1 MTDKIVRIGGA
12 SAFAIDSALSVP
24 QLLTVPRLDYLIFDY
39 LAEGSMG
46 MMGRAAQANPQA
58 GFGSDFLDVH
68 VGPHLAEILGKKVR
82 VIANA
87 GGVNPQALADALAK
101 QARAA
106 GFSPRIGVVAGD
118 DLRERLDEIRASAPA
133 DMFSGAAFPDKI
145 LSANAYLGAFPIA
158 RLLDEGA
165 DIVITGR
172 VVDSAV
178 VLGALIHEFGWGPD
192 DLDLMAAGTTAG
204 HLLECGAQVT
214 GGTFTDWQDVPGW
227 ADMGFPVGECHADGS
242 IVITK
247 PEGTGGLVSVGT
259 VAEQMLYEVSDP
271 QAYYVPDVTC
281 DFSTVTL
288 EQVGPN
294 RVRVSG
300 ATGHPPTDSYKV
312 CVTYDT
318 GWRGVVCQPVVGID
332 APAKAARQAEA
343 LFERGRRML
352 RDRNLPDFRATHYV
366 PIGVEAEY
374 GARARTVPSREVIAK
389 MVVEHDDKLPVDL
402 FIREQHMAISAMS
415 QGTTLNLAA
424 YAMPTTG
431 LFSFLIDKKAVVPVI
446 SLDGRALPAQGSARG
461 GFTLASL
468 ERPGGPVA
476 TVDGSETVRLID
488 LAWGR
493 SGDKGELFNVAAIA
507 REARYLPYIRA
518 ALTAEAV
525 AGWFVHLFEGA
536 EPRVDRYDL
545 PGCSALNFV
554 LHGAL
559 PGGINASPRLDPV
572 GKTMAQQLMEF
583 PIPVDPAIAAAVRGG

>member
-12 SAFAIDSALSVP
+12 SAFAMDSALSVP
-24 QLLTVPRLDYLIFDY
+24 QLLAVPGLDYLIFDY

-46 MMGRAAQANPQA
+46 MMGRAAQASPEA
-58 GFGSDFLDVH
+58 GFGTDFLDVH
-68 VGPHLAEILGKKVR
+68 VGPYLAEILAKKVR

-87 GGVNPQALADALAK
+87 GGVNPHALAAALAAK
-101 QARAA
+101 AKAA
-106 GFSPRIGVVAGD
+106 GFAPKIGVVAGD
-118 DLRERLDEIRASAPA
+118 DLRERLDEIRGRAPA
-133 DMFSGAAFPDKI
+133 DMFSGAPFPDKV
-145 LSANAYLGAFPIA
+145 LSANAYLGGFPIA

-178 VLGALIHEFGWGPD
+178 VLGALIHEYGWGPD
-192 DLDLMAAGTTAG
+192 DLDLLAAGTTAG

-214 GGTFTDWQDVPGW
+214 GGTFTDWQDVPDW
-227 ADMGFPVGECHADGS
+227 ANIGFPVGECHADGS
-242 IVITK
+242 ITITK

-281 DFSTVTL
+281 DFSTVKL

-300 ATGHPPTDSYKV
+300 ATGHAPTDSYKV

-318 GWRGVVCQPVVGID
+318 GWRGVVHQPVIGIN
-332 APAKAARQAEA
+332 AAAKAQRQAES

-402 FIREQHMAISAMS
+402 FLREQYMAISAMS

-424 YAMPTTG
+424 FAMPTTG
-431 LFSFLIDKKAVVPVI
+431 LFSFLIDKAQVAPKI
-446 SLDGRALPAQGSARG
+446 SLDGRELPAEGSKRG
-461 GFTLASL
+461 GFALSSLA
-468 ERPGGPVA
+468 RPGGPEA
-476 TVDGSETVRLID
+476 SADGSETVPLIS

-493 SGDKGELFNVAAIA
+493 SGDKGELFNVAVIA

-518 ALTAEAV
+518 ALTEASV
-525 AGWFVHLFEGA
+525 ADWFVHLFEGK

-545 PGCSALNFV
+545 PGCAAINFV

-583 PIPVDPAIAAAVRGG
+583 PVPVDPAIAAQLR

>member
-24 QLLTVPRLDYLIFDY
+24 QLLAVPGLDYLIFDY

-68 VGPHLAEILGKKVR
+68 VGPFLPEILGRKVR

-87 GGVNPQALADALAK
+87 GGVNPHALAAAVAEKAK
-101 QARAA
+101 AA
-106 GFSPRIGVVAGD
+106 GFAPKIGVVAGD
-118 DLRERLDEIRASAPA
+118 DLRERLDEVRAAAPA
-133 DMFSGAAFPDKI
+133 DMFSGAPFPDKVI
-145 LSANAYLGAFPIA
+145 SANAYLGAFPIA

-192 DLDLMAAGTTAG
+192 DLDLLAAGTTAG

-214 GGTFTDWQDVPGW
+214 GGTFTDWQDVPDW
-227 ADMGFPVGECHADGS
+227 ANIGFPVGECHADGS

-247 PEGTGGLVSVGT
+247 PQGTGGLVSVGT

-281 DFSTVTL
+281 DFSTVRL
-288 EQVGPN
+288 EQVGPD

-312 CVTYDT
+312 CVTYDN
-318 GWRGVVCQPVVGID
+318 GWRGVVYQPVIGID
-332 APAKAARQAEA
+332 AAAKAERQANA

-352 RDRNLPDFRATHYV
+352 RDRNLPDYRATHYI
-366 PIGVEAEY
+366 PIGTEAEY
-374 GARARTVPSREVIAK
+374 GARARAVPSREVVAK
-389 MVVEHDDKLPVDL
+389 MIVEHDDKLPVDL
-402 FIREQHMAISAMS
+402 FLREQHMAISAMS
-415 QGTTLNLAA
+415 QGTTLNLAIF
-424 YAMPTTG
+424 AMPMTG
-431 LFSFLIDKKAVVPVI
+431 LFSFLIDKQEVQPEI
-446 SLDGRALPAQGSARG
+446 SLDGRALPAEGSSRG
-461 GFTLASL
+461 GFRLASL
-468 ERPGGPVA
+468 DRPGGPEA
-476 TVDGSETVRLID
+476 RPEGDETVPLID

-493 SGDKGELFNVAAIA
+493 SGDKGELFNVAVIA

-518 ALTAEAV
+518 ALTEAAV
-525 AGWFVHLFEGA
+525 ADWFIHLFEGQ

-545 PGCSALNFV
+545 PGCAALNFV

-583 PIPVDPAIAAAVRGG
+583 PIPVDPAIAAAVRR